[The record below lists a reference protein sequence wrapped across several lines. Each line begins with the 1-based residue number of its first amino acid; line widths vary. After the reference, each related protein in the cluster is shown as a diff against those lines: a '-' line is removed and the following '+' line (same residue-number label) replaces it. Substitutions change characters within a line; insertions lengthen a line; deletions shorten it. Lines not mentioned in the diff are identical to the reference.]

1 MIEAHTL
8 WRHKKTGGLYQIV
21 TRAKIE
27 ATMENAVVYR
37 SIEHHGTWVRPE
49 AEFLDGRFERVLAT
63 AAPATPHNQDKP

>member
-1 MIEAHTL
+1 
-8 WRHKKTGGLYQIV
+8 
-21 TRAKIE
+21 
-27 ATMENAVVYR
+27 MEDVVVYR